1 MSPRAPNS
9 LKKRKLTPVVWAVI
23 VHVLI
28 IGFFVVNLSWVKHD
42 AAPPAENIVNAVV
55 VDENKVK
62 QEADK
67 LKQAEEKKK
76 QAELEKKKRL
86 EEEAAAATK
95 KRQDE
100 EQKLKDLEK
109 QRKEEE
115 AKVKTAEQQRQA
127 EQKRADELRVQREK
141 EDKQRKEQATADAE
155 RKKQEQAATQ
165 KKKDEEAR
173 KKKEEDDRKKK
184 AEADRKKQAEEDK
197 KLLDEQLQA
206 EEQAIEG
213 ARSKE
218 NQRLMASYQSAL
230 RSAVE
235 RLWLKPPGGQAGMT
249 CTVRVTQN
257 PSGNVLN
264 VNVVNCNTPDE
275 NFRRSVESAV
285 YRASPLPLPQ
295 DMSLFQREIEFIFS
309 PKE

>member
-1 MSPRAPNS
+1 MSPRTPSSPNKS
-9 LKKRKLTPVVWAVI
+9 KMTPFVWAVI

-28 IGFFVVNLSWVKHD
+28 IGFFIVNLSWVKHD
-42 AAPPAENIVNAVV
+42 PAPPAENIVNAVV

-67 LKQAEEKKK
+67 LKKAEEQKK

-86 EEEAAAATK
+86 EDEAKAVTK
-95 KRQDE
+95 KREEE
-100 EQKLKDLEK
+100 EQKLKDLERL
-109 QRKEEE
+109 RKEEE
-115 AKVKTAEQQRQA
+115 SKVKDIEQQRQA

-141 EDKQRKEQATADAE
+141 DDKQRKEQVVAEAE
-155 RKKQEQAATQ
+155 RKKQEQAAAQ
-165 KKKDEEAR
+165 KKKDEDAR
-173 KKKEEDDRKKK
+173 KKKAD
-184 AEADRKKQAEEDK
+184 AERKKQAEEEAK
-197 KLLDEQLQA
+197 RLLDEQLQA

-213 ARSKE
+213 ARNKE
-218 NQRLMASYQSAL
+218 NKRLMVSYISAIQN
-230 RSAVE
+230 AVA
-235 RLWLKPPGGQAGMT
+235 RLWLKPPGAQPGMT

-264 VNVVNCNTPDE
+264 VNVVNCSTPDE

-295 DMSLFQREIEFIFS
+295 DMSLFDREIEFFFN